1 VSDTL
6 NAALGK
12 LEYKTNLG
20 VTAYDWYR
28 SVTNED
34 TDDVINKWG
43 EIVDF
48 IDGIKEGS
56 DILEKFVT
64 IDTSQTI
71 TGSKTFTKPISTTNL
86 SITGS
91 VHPHIYGHGD
101 ILTLGGKND

>member
-1 VSDTL
+1 VSDAL
-6 NAALGK
+6 NTALGK

-48 IDGIKEGS
+48 IDSAKEGTNII
-56 DILEKFVT
+56 DEFVT
-64 IDTSQTI
+64 RKLPKLLQ
-71 TGSKTFTKPISTTNL
+71 
-86 SITGS
+86 
-91 VHPHIYGHGD
+91 V
-101 ILTLGGKND
+101 